1 MRSQLILALLA
12 GFALVTVSVWLG
24 WVVVIAVVV
33 GIASVFGMRFLMRAP
48 RTGSW
53 RDVSSPVRVR
63 RGDLAELSIAVSLS
77 PGSTRWVSAV
87 DAGASNRVFVES
99 VAVSGVNA
107 GAGSTGVL
115 TWEIDTRRRGRFDIG
130 PTVLEVADPFGVSR
144 RTLAQRAHTS
154 VLVVPRVH
162 SVPQAAVV
170 VNTHAESG
178 TEREGS
184 DTFESVR
191 EYVVGDPQKLVHWKA
206 SARAGKL
213 MVRRMVDTTM
223 PWMLVVLDVNIKAY
237 DRSGSVFDDF
247 NPEAFE
253 ESVETAASWAWHGCG
268 SQQRVLLTTTASSG
282 TGAEAAVEMTIRN
295 RESALDWLAL
305 VEPLSPGACGAA
317 RVNALIGRHAVS
329 RAVVITGAQHV
340 GASPWIS
347 QVQRRVSVTTIVGH
361 S

>member
-1 MRSQLILALLA
+1 MRSRLILALLL
-12 GFALVTVSVWLG
+12 GVVLVAVSAWLG

-33 GIASVFGMRFLMRAP
+33 GIASVFGVRFLLRAP
-48 RTGSW
+48 RTGTW
-53 RDVSSPVRVR
+53 RDVSSPVRVS
-63 RGDLAELSIAVSLS
+63 RGDRAELTIAVSLS

-87 DAGASNRVFVES
+87 DGGASNRVFVES
-99 VAVSGVNA
+99 VA
-107 GAGSTGVL
+107 AGSTGEL
-115 TWEIDTRRRGRFDIG
+115 TWEIDTRRRGRFEIG

-144 RTLAQRAHTS
+144 RTLAQRAQTS
-154 VLVVPRVH
+154 VLVVPRIH
-162 SVPQAAVV
+162 SLAQAALV

-178 TEREGS
+178 TERAGS

-282 TGAEAAVEMTIRN
+282 TGAEAAVEVTIRN

-317 RVNALIGRHAVS
+317 RVNALIGRHALS

-347 QVQRRVSVTTIVGH
+347 QLQRRVSVTTIVGH

>member
-1 MRSQLILALLA
+1 MRSRLILALLL
-12 GFALVTVSVWLG
+12 GVVLVAVSAWLG

-33 GIASVFGMRFLMRAP
+33 GIASVFGVRFLLRAP
-48 RTGSW
+48 RTGTW
-53 RDVSSPVRVR
+53 RDVSSPVRVS
-63 RGDLAELSIAVSLS
+63 RGDRAELTIAVSLS

-87 DAGASNRVFVES
+87 DGGASNRVFVES
-99 VAVSGVNA
+99 VA
-107 GAGSTGVL
+107 AGSTGEL
-115 TWEIDTRRRGRFDIG
+115 TWEIDTRRRGRFEIG

-144 RTLAQRAHTS
+144 RTLAQRAQTS
-154 VLVVPRVH
+154 VLVVPRIH
-162 SVPQAAVV
+162 SLAQAALV

-178 TEREGS
+178 TERAGS

-268 SQQRVLLTTTASSG
+268 SQQRVLLATTASSG
-282 TGAEAAVEMTIRN
+282 TGAEAAVEVTIRN

-317 RVNALIGRHAVS
+317 RVNALIGRHALS

-347 QVQRRVSVTTIVGH
+347 QLQRRVSVTTIVGH

>member
-1 MRSQLILALLA
+1 MRSRVALALLMGGVLIA
-12 GFALVTVSVWLG
+12 VSAWLG
-24 WVVVIAVVV
+24 WVVVIAVVI
-33 GIASVFGMRFLMRAP
+33 GITSVFGMRFLLRAP
-48 RTGSW
+48 RTGTW
-53 RDVSSPVRVR
+53 RDISSPVRVS
-63 RGDLAELSIAVSLS
+63 RGDLAELSIAVSIS
-77 PGSTRWVSAV
+77 PGSTRWFSAV
-87 DAGASNRVFVES
+87 DGDASHRVFID
-99 VAVSGVNA
+99 SGDL
-107 GAGSTGVL
+107 GGVL
-115 TWEIDTRRRGRFDIG
+115 TWEIDTRRRGRFAVG
-130 PTVLEVADPFGVSR
+130 PTRLEVADPFGVYQK
-144 RTLAQRAHTS
+144 TLAKRSQTS

-162 SVPQAAVV
+162 AVPQAAVV

-178 TEREGS
+178 TERAGS

-223 PWMLVVLDVNIKAY
+223 PWLLVVLDVNIKAY
-237 DRSGSVFDDF
+237 DRSGSLFDDF

-253 ESVETAASWAWHGCG
+253 ESVETAASWGWHGCG
-268 SQQRVLLTTTASSG
+268 SQQRVLLTTTALSG
-282 TGAEAAVEMTIRN
+282 TGAEAAVEVTIRN

-305 VEPLSPGACGAA
+305 VEPLSSEACGLA
-317 RVNALIGRHAVS
+317 RVNALIRRHSVL

-347 QVQRRVSVTTIVGH
+347 QLQRRMSVTTIVGH

>member
-1 MRSQLILALLA
+1 MRSRLILALLL
-12 GFALVTVSVWLG
+12 GVVLVAVSAWLG

-33 GIASVFGMRFLMRAP
+33 GIASVFGMRFLLRAP
-48 RTGSW
+48 HTGTW
-53 RDVSSPVRVR
+53 RDVSSPVRVS
-63 RGDLAELSIAVSLS
+63 RGDRAELTIAVSLS

-87 DAGASNRVFVES
+87 DGGASNRVFVES
-99 VAVSGVNA
+99 AA
-107 GAGSTGVL
+107 AGSTGEL
-115 TWEIDTRRRGRFDIG
+115 IWEIDTRRRGRFEIG

-144 RTLAQRAHTS
+144 RTLAVRAQTS
-154 VLVVPRVH
+154 VLVVPRIH
-162 SVPQAAVV
+162 SVAQAAVV

-178 TEREGS
+178 TERAGS

-282 TGAEAAVEMTIRN
+282 TGAEAAVEVTIRN

-305 VEPLSPGACGAA
+305 VEPLAPGACGAA

-340 GASPWIS
+340 SASPWIS
-347 QVQRRVSVTTIVGH
+347 QLQRRVSVTTIVGH

>member
-1 MRSQLILALLA
+1 MRSRLILALLA
-12 GFALVTVSVWLG
+12 GVVLVAVSAWLG
-24 WVVVIAVVV
+24 WVVVIAVVI
-33 GIASVFGMRFLMRAP
+33 GIASVFGMRFLLRAP

-53 RDVSSPVRVR
+53 RDISSPVRVS
-63 RGDLAELSIAVSLS
+63 RGDHAELSIAVSLS

-87 DAGASNRVFVES
+87 DGGASHRVFID
-99 VAVSGVNA
+99 SGDS
-107 GAGSTGVL
+107 GGVL
-115 TWEIDTRRRGRFDIG
+115 TWEIDTRRRGRFEIG

-144 RTLAQRAHTS
+144 RTLAQRAQTS
-154 VLVVPRVH
+154 VLVVPRIH
-162 SVPQAAVV
+162 SLAQAAVV
-170 VNTHAESG
+170 VNTHAESE
-178 TEREGS
+178 TERAGS

-282 TGAEAAVEMTIRN
+282 TGAEAAVEVTIRN

-305 VEPLSPGACGAA
+305 VEPLAPSACGAA

-329 RAVVITGAQHV
+329 RAVLITGAQHV

-347 QVQRRVSVTTIVGH
+347 QLQRRVSVTTIVGH

>member
-1 MRSQLILALLA
+1 MRSRLILALLL
-12 GFALVTVSVWLG
+12 GVVLVAVSAWLG
-24 WVVVIAVVV
+24 WVVVIAVVI
-33 GIASVFGMRFLMRAP
+33 GIASVFGMHFLLRAP
-48 RTGSW
+48 RTGTW
-53 RDVSSPVRVR
+53 RDISSPVRVS
-63 RGDLAELSIAVSLS
+63 RGDHAELTIAVSLS

-87 DAGASNRVFVES
+87 DGGASHRVFID
-99 VAVSGVNA
+99 SGDS
-107 GAGSTGVL
+107 GGEL
-115 TWEIDTRRRGRFDIG
+115 IWEIDTRRRGRFEIG

-144 RTLAQRAHTS
+144 RTLAERAQTS
-154 VLVVPRVH
+154 VLVIPRIH
-162 SVPQAAVV
+162 SVAPAAVV
-170 VNTHAESG
+170 VNTQAESG
-178 TEREGS
+178 TERAGS

-206 SARAGKL
+206 SARSGKL
-213 MVRRMVDTTM
+213 MMRRMVDTTM

-282 TGAEAAVEMTIRN
+282 TGADAAVEVTIRN

-347 QVQRRVSVTTIVGH
+347 QLQRRVSVTTIVGH